1 MKKLL
6 SSANKGQTLGGAAL
20 LMSVAYALSRL
31 VGLYRDRL
39 LASHFGVG
47 PTVDAYTAAFRLPDL
62 LFSLLVS
69 GAFAVAFIPVFSEYL
84 EKDKRD
90 EAWEIASS
98 LFNILVLATIV
109 GAGIIIVF
117 ADPLTSL
124 VAPGFDADR
133 HRLATELTRIMA
145 VTPVLFAISSIF
157 GSVAQTFNR
166 FRIYSFASVFYNLG
180 IIFGIV
186 VLSSHYGIYGVA
198 YGVVLGTII
207 QAAVQILGLAG
218 LGIKYRPHL
227 RFRLSGVRRV
237 IKLMIPRALDQGIDQ
252 INYTVETIIGS
263 GLAAGSLTAYYYAN
277 NLKNVPLV
285 LFATAISTA
294 AFPQMARRA
303 TAGTKEELINS
314 YVRTA
319 RLILFLAI
327 PSAIF
332 AVVARGYIVR
342 LLFGFGDAATA
353 NTLGW
358 FAGTIIFTSLFQL
371 VARVYYAMQDTKTPL
386 IVSILSIGLNIILS
400 LVLAQAY
407 GVVGLA
413 MAASLVASAET
424 ITLLVILKRRQSGF
438 GERSL
443 IAGAIPMSAAAGAMG
458 AVSYLLIKYVIP
470 LYSTDKG
477 FLVVGPKF
485 VFILIAA
492 IITYLIICL
501 LLRVSEVRHL
511 SRRLYDM
518 AGRPFNSLT

>member
-1 MKKLL
+1 VKKIL

-31 VGLYRDRL
+31 IGLYRDRL

-98 LFNILVLATIV
+98 LFNLLVIATLV
-109 GAGIIIVF
+109 GAGIIIIF
-117 ADPLTSL
+117 ADPLTTL

-133 HRLATELTRIMA
+133 HRLAADLTRIMA
-145 VTPVLFAISSIF
+145 ITPVLFAISSIF

-227 RFRLSGVRRV
+227 RLRLIGVRRV
-237 IKLMIPRALDQGIDQ
+237 MKLMIPRVLDQGIDQ

-303 TAGTKEELINS
+303 SAGTQEELISS
-314 YVRTA
+314 YVKTA

-342 LLFGFGDAATA
+342 LLFGFGDASTA

-371 VARVYYAMQDTKTPL
+371 VSRVYYAMQDTKTPL
-386 IVSILSIGLNIILS
+386 VVSILSIGLNIILS
-400 LVLAQAY
+400 LILAKRY
-407 GVVGLA
+407 GVIGLA
-413 MAASLVASAET
+413 MAASLVAAAET
-424 ITLLVILKRRQSGF
+424 ITLLVILKRRQNGF
-438 GERSL
+438 GEKRL
-443 IAGAIPMSAAAGAMG
+443 IAGAIPMTVAAGAMA
-458 AVSYLLIKYVIP
+458 AVSYLLINLGMP
-470 LYSTDKG
+470 LYANDKG
-477 FLVVGPKF
+477 FLIVGPKF
-485 VFILIAA
+485 AVVLFAA
-492 IITYLIICL
+492 IVTYLSICL
-501 LLRVSEVRHL
+501 LLKVSEVRQL
-511 SRRLYDM
+511 SSRLYDM